1 MFSRVVS
8 GQILP
13 WLATVPVLLVL
24 SGCELTDFLL
34 PNPDDRA
41 LYTQPYLGL
50 KQLNSVE
57 SRMLSQT
64 EVNALKG
71 QLDSDEQDLSSYVG
85 QLDPSAASA
94 VVAAPGST
102 AAVSEELMSV
112 STFTTQQLEALSQRR
127 QFADEELGIY
137 RAASER
143 EQALA
148 AELAAQEAARAD
160 SVRRIQEANEQ
171 LAERTLVAPRE
182 VEPVPQPEQ
191 PGSIAQLFT
200 GDPNVEMPLAIIYF
214 ASRSAEL
221 GPREQVVIVG
231 TARQLAGRGLKLRV
245 RGFDSGSLANRSR
258 EDRARSQALSLQ
270 RATVVRNLLVQAGLD
285 AADIEVL
292 AFGDQVPVFPEVTA
306 TGIYGNQRVEISA
319 IRPQS

>member
-1 MFSRVVS
+1 MFSRFVS
-8 GQILP
+8 GQVLP
-13 WLATVPVLLVL
+13 LLATIPAGLFL
-24 SGCELTDFLL
+24 SGCEVSDFLM
-34 PNPDDRA
+34 PNPDARA

-57 SRMLSQT
+57 SRMLSQS
-64 EVNALKG
+64 EVSALRG
-71 QLDSDEQDLSSYVG
+71 RLESDEQELAAYSEG
-85 QLDPSAASA
+85 LDPSAQAA
-94 VVAAPGST
+94 EIVAPGDT
-102 AAVSEELMSV
+102 APVSDEIVSV
-112 STFTTQQLEALSQRR
+112 SSFTTAQLEALTQRR

-143 EQALA
+143 EQAVA
-148 AELAAQEAARAD
+148 AERAAQEEARAETL
-160 SVRRIQEANEQ
+160 RRVEQANAQ
-171 LAERTLVAPRE
+171 LAERTLIAPRE

-191 PGSIAQLFT
+191 PANIAQLFT
-200 GDPNVEMPLAIIYF
+200 GDPAVEMPLAIIYF

-231 TARQLAGRGLKLRV
+231 TARQLAGRGLKIRV

-270 RATVVRNLLVQAGLD
+270 RATVVRDLMVQSGLN
-285 AADIEVL
+285 AVDIEVIAL
-292 AFGDQVPVFPEVTA
+292 GDQQPVFPEVNA

-319 IRPQS
+319 LRQ